1 MLGNTPMFVQYK
13 KIKDQYKNMILFYRL
28 GDFYEMFDEDAKKAS
43 ELLGLTLTARDGGND
58 IKVPM
63 CGVPFHS
70 AEVYIKK
77 LIALGEKVAICEQ
90 TEDPKAVKGLVR
102 REVIRIVTPGMIL
115 EDNILEQSSNYI
127 IAVVGKK
134 QYGLAIADVS
144 TGEFLVTQ
152 VEDSEALL
160 REICKFHPS
169 ECVFSD
175 EDTALYQLFTEHDDE
190 FRGMSLSPYNS
201 YLFKEKNA
209 SERLLEHFHI
219 NDLAV
224 LGFNAPGR
232 EGPAIT
238 AAAVLLGYIQEML
251 RIEPKHMLQLTR
263 YRIDSVMQL
272 DLFTKKNLELV
283 DSLNDHH
290 GTALFDILNKTATSA
305 GARLLRRWIEE
316 PLIDP
321 AEIALRLE
329 ATDELFSNY
338 LLRAT
343 FANLLGEIQDIERI
357 ASRISCGSASPRDLV
372 SLKNSL
378 ASLPE
383 IHQALRSCT
392 NPLFRQFDA
401 AFDDL
406 QDVTA
411 LIAESILDAPSYLAR
426 DGGVIRPEYNADL
439 AELSE
444 LVTNGKGWLERYL
457 EAEKQATGIKNLKI
471 GYNKV
476 FGYYLDVTKSYQ
488 NLVPETYQRKQTLA
502 NSERYITE
510 ELKEYE
516 EKILGAE
523 DKLLT
528 ASERA
533 KALEVELFKQVV
545 ETLQQSVERLLH
557 ASRILA
563 TIDVFVSFATVA
575 VEHHYCKP
583 TLTADTLDI
592 QGLRHPVIE
601 RQHQLGEFT
610 PNDVRFDEREQRLII
625 ITGPNMSGKS
635 TYCRS
640 IALAAIMAQIGCFV
654 PASQA
659 EMKVFDRVFAR
670 IGASDHLA
678 SGRST
683 FMVEMNEVATIT
695 GNATRDSLIVLDEVG
710 RGTST
715 YDGLAL
721 ATAITRYINEKIGA
735 CTLFATHYHELTA
748 LESETGIVNYTV
760 SVYEDAREIIFLH
773 KIVPGSASKSYGIHV
788 AKKAGIPQAITE
800 LATRVLADL
809 EAQEGNA
816 GSVPVAD
823 YAFTEAVEPTL
834 PDWVGELAAL
844 DVENMT
850 LRDMAGAL
858 MDFVEKA
865 QQEQR

>member
-77 LIALGEKVAICEQ
+77 LVALGEKVAICEQ

-127 IAVVGKK
+127 IAVVGRK

-510 ELKEYE
+510 ELKDMEN
-516 EKILGAE
+516 
-523 DKLLT
+523 KLLT

-659 EMKVFDRVFAR
+659 EMRVFDRVFAR

-823 YAFTEAVEPTL
+823 YAFTEAAEPTL
-834 PDWVGELAAL
+834 PDWVGDLAAL

>member
-90 TEDPKAVKGLVR
+90 TEDPKAVKGLVK
-102 REVIRIVTPGMIL
+102 REVIRIVTPGMVL
-115 EDNILEQSSNYI
+115 EDNILEASSNYI
-127 IAVVGKK
+127 IAVVGKRS
-134 QYGLAIADVS
+134 YGLAIADVS

-160 REICKFHPS
+160 REITKFHPS

-175 EDTALYQLFTEHDDE
+175 EDTALYQLFTERDDT
-190 FRGMSLSPYNS
+190 FHNMSLSPYNS

-209 SERLLEHFHI
+209 VERLVAHFHV

-224 LGFNAPGR
+224 LGFNDPAK
-232 EGPAIT
+232 EGLAIV

-251 RIEPKHMLQLTR
+251 RIEPKHMFRLTR

-283 DSLNDHH
+283 APLNDYH
-290 GTALFDILNKTATSA
+290 GTTLFDILNKTATSA
-305 GARLLRRWIEE
+305 GGRLLRRWIEE

-321 AEIALRLE
+321 AQIALRLN
-329 ATDELFSNY
+329 ATDELFGNY

-343 FANLLGEIQDIERI
+343 FANLLDDIQDIERI

-378 ASLPE
+378 ARLPE
-383 IHQALRSCT
+383 IQQALASCS
-392 NPLFRQFDA
+392 NPLFRQYAMHFDT
-401 AFDDL
+401 L
-406 QDVTA
+406 EDVHA
-411 LIAESILDAPSYLAR
+411 LIDESILDAPSFLAR

-444 LVTNGKGWLERYL
+444 LVTNGKGWLDRYL
-457 EAEKQATGIKNLKI
+457 EEEKQATGIKTLKI

-488 NLVPETYQRKQTLA
+488 HLVPESYQRKQTLA
-502 NSERYITE
+502 NSERYITDA
-510 ELKEYE
+510 LKEME
-516 EKILGAE
+516 N
-523 DKLLT
+523 KLLT

-545 ETLQQSVERLLH
+545 ETLQQSVDRLL
-557 ASRILA
+557 AMSRILA
-563 TIDVFVSFATVA
+563 AVDVFVAFATVS
-575 VEHHYCKP
+575 VENHYCKP
-583 TLTADTLDI
+583 QLTADTVDI

-610 PNDVRFDEREQRLII
+610 PNDVHFDESAQRLII

-640 IALAAIMAQIGCFV
+640 VALAAIMAQIGCFV
-654 PASQA
+654 PANQA
-659 EMKVFDRVFAR
+659 EMRVFDRVFAR
-670 IGASDHLA
+670 IGASDQLS

-695 GNATRDSLIVLDEVG
+695 GNATRDSLIILDEVG

-748 LESETGIVNYTV
+748 LEAETGICNYTV
-760 SVYEDAREIIFLH
+760 SVYEDNHDIIFLH

-788 AKKAGIPQAITE
+788 AKKAGIPAAITQM
-800 LATRVLADL
+800 AAQVLDDL
-809 EAQEGNA
+809 ETQDA
-816 GSVPVAD
+816 GAGGSLPRND
-823 YAFTEAVEPTL
+823 YAFSEPE
-834 PDWVGELAAL
+834 PSSVPEWVTRLAEL
-844 DVENMT
+844 DIENMT
-850 LRDMAGAL
+850 LREMAGAL
-858 MDFVEKA
+858 MDFVEQAKS
-865 QQEQR
+865 EER